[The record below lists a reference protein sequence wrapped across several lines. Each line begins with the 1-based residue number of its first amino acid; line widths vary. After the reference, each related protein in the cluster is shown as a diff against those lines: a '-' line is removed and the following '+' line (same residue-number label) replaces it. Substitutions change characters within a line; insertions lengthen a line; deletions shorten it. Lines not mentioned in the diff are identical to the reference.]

1 MYVSIPLS
9 EAKHTEIC
17 VFSDAPMKAI
27 SAVAY
32 LRAFDQKGNTE
43 VGFILGK
50 ARLAPK
56 PNLSVPR
63 LELCAAVLAV
73 EISELITE
81 EINLKPDRIRFYT
94 DSRVVLGYI
103 YNESRRFHV
112 YVSNRVLRIRQ
123 STQPEQWSYVSSEQN
138 PDDHGSRSV
147 PSTKLEATSWL
158 TGPSFLH
165 YPSEQLFDSP
175 HSYNLVDPEEDVEIR
190 SEIHVFSTHM
200 EVDQLGTNRFEQFSN
215 WTKVVRAVARLHHI
229 ARCFTRP
236 KWLLDHWS

>member
-1 MYVSIPLS
+1 MYVSIPFS

-17 VFSDAPMKAI
+17 VFSDASMKAV

-32 LRAFDQKGNTE
+32 LRASNQNGNTE

-56 PNLSVPR
+56 PDLSVSR

-73 EISELITE
+73 ELSELITE

-112 YVSNRVLRIRQ
+112 YVSNRVQRIRQ
-123 STQPEQWSYVSSEQN
+123 STQPEQWRYVSSEQN
-138 PDDHGSRSV
+138 PADHGSHSV
-147 PSTKLEATSWL
+147 SSAKLESR
-158 TGPSFLH
+158 G
-165 YPSEQLFDSP
+165 
-175 HSYNLVDPEEDVEIR
+175 N
-190 SEIHVFSTHM
+190 
-200 EVDQLGTNRFEQFSN
+200 
-215 WTKVVRAVARLHHI
+215 HHQQ
-229 ARCFTRP
+229 CTT
-236 KWLLDHWS
+236 